1 MPVIGDYTY
10 YTGGGKTKLAPIQ
23 APYKGRSEID
33 SDIEP
38 YILDDQLLNSISADK
53 ISTGVLSAVATL
65 GSTSGGYVRVDG
77 QNRAVYINING
88 VDQVWLGYL
97 VGKF

>member
-1 MPVIGDYTY
+1 MPIIADYTY
-10 YTGGGKTKLAPIQ
+10 YTGGGRTKLSPIE

-38 YILDDQLLNSISADK
+38 YILDDQLLNSISAEK

-65 GSTSGGYVRVDG
+65 GSTSGGYVRLDG
-77 QNRAVYINING
+77 SKRAVIVNING
-88 VDQVWLGYL
+88 TDQIWLGYL
-97 VGKF
+97 AGKF